1 MILGSH
7 RNPTS
12 RLRVR
17 QLPLNSQLPFEIVVI
32 QTCPAEPVAK
42 TAFKPR
48 ARAALWNT
56 VAGCAL

>member
-1 MILGSH
+1 MILGLQESYI
-7 RNPTS
+7 PTAS
-12 RLRVR
+12 ETIAT
-17 QLPLNSQLPFEIVVI
+17 QLPFEIVVI